1 MAVVEF
7 RYHHISFS
15 FFHFFIRLFIGEYL
29 GAGQWGPHIITQTQS
44 CPKEPH
50 SPGGEADPLCIYPS
64 EPGTHLCMNI
74 KIEKTCF
81 LKWFTNYVQ
90 GASCEAVPPVFRLME
105 LFPRGDTSR
114 TTRRA
119 RRLTLHSQGS
129 VSRRHSPL
137 CLPQD
142 SQRIQML
149 F

>member
-29 GAGQWGPHIITQTQS
+29 GAGQWGPHIITRHS
-44 CPKEPH
+44 PGLKNL
-50 SPGGEADPLCIYPS
+50 SPGGEADPLCIYAS
-64 EPGTHLCMNI
+64 EPGTHLCMNV

-90 GASCEAVPPVFRLME
+90 GASCVAVPPAFWLMQ
-105 LFPRGDTSR
+105 LFPGGDTRRIPRR
-114 TTRRA
+114 TRGLA
-119 RRLTLHSQGS
+119 LHSRGS

-137 CLPQD
+137 CLPQA
-142 SQRIQML
+142 SQQIQVL